1 MNLIITRNF
10 PPDVGGMQN
19 LMFGLT
25 KSLSEHMMVK
35 VFADEHYQ
43 QEKFDEDLSFSIE
56 RVGGPKILRK
66 FRKASLINNYLQKNT
81 KVKNIISDHWKSLEN
96 INTNIRKTCLI
107 HSKR

>member
-56 RVGGPKILRK
+56 RVGGPKIFRK
-66 FRKASLINNYLQKNT
+66 FRKASLINKAFLNFLKIFGPPTLSIEN
-81 KVKNIISDHWKSLEN
+81 DKSPSN
-96 INTNIRKTCLI
+96 FSC
-107 HSKR
+107 

>member
-25 KSLSEHMMVK
+25 KSLSEHMMIK

-43 QEKFDEDLSFSIE
+43 QDKFDEDLSFSIE
-56 RVGGPKILRK
+56 RVGGPKIFRK

-81 KVKNIISDHWKSLEN
+81 MQFVLQTSLA
-96 INTNIRKTCLI
+96 TTKTLSSI
-107 HSKR
+107 TEEE

>member
-35 VFADEHYQ
+35 VFADQHYH
-43 QEKFDEDLSFSIE
+43 QEKFDEDLS
-56 RVGGPKILRK
+56 L
-66 FRKASLINNYLQKNT
+66 SLIH
-81 KVKNIISDHWKSLEN
+81 I
-96 INTNIRKTCLI
+96 
-107 HSKR
+107 

>member
-43 QEKFDEDLSFSIE
+43 QEKFDEDLSKKNLNSFSKS
-56 RVGGPKILRK
+56 V
-66 FRKASLINNYLQKNT
+66 IN
-81 KVKNIISDHWKSLEN
+81 E
-96 INTNIRKTCLI
+96 
-107 HSKR
+107 

>member
-43 QEKFDEDLSFSIE
+43 QENLMKIYHFQLKELEVQKF
-56 RVGGPKILRK
+56 
-66 FRKASLINNYLQKNT
+66 
-81 KVKNIISDHWKSLEN
+81 LEN
-96 INTNIRKTCLI
+96 LGKL
-107 HSKR
+107 H

>member
-43 QEKFDEDLSFSIE
+43 QEKFDEDYHFQLKE
-56 RVGGPKILRK
+56 LEG
-66 FRKASLINNYLQKNT
+66 Q
-81 KVKNIISDHWKSLEN
+81 KSLEN
-96 INTNIRKTCLI
+96 LEKL
-107 HSKR
+107 H

>member
-35 VFADEHYQ
+35 VFADQHNQ

-56 RVGGPKILRK
+56 ELE
-66 FRKASLINNYLQKNT
+66 YQ
-81 KVKNIISDHWKSLEN
+81 KSLEN
-96 INTNIRKTCLI
+96 LEKL
-107 HSKR
+107 H

>member
-56 RVGGPKILRK
+56 RVGGPKI
-66 FRKASLINNYLQKNT
+66 FRKYRK
-81 KVKNIISDHWKSLEN
+81 LEIQTRFMRSRN
-96 INTNIRKTCLI
+96 ARQSGKAVI
-107 HSKR
+107 

>member
-35 VFADEHYQ
+35 VFSDEHYQ
-43 QEKFDEDLSFSIE
+43 QEKFDEDL
-56 RVGGPKILRK
+56 
-66 FRKASLINNYLQKNT
+66 
-81 KVKNIISDHWKSLEN
+81 
-96 INTNIRKTCLI
+96 
-107 HSKR
+107 

>member
-43 QEKFDEDLSFSIE
+43 QDKFDEDLSFSIE
-56 RVGGPKILRK
+56 RVGVTKI
-66 FRKASLINNYLQKNT
+66 
-81 KVKNIISDHWKSLEN
+81 
-96 INTNIRKTCLI
+96 IRKSYNFLSCFELLI
-107 HSKR
+107 ALNHQCPRWCHLQDELVPVEAPTTN